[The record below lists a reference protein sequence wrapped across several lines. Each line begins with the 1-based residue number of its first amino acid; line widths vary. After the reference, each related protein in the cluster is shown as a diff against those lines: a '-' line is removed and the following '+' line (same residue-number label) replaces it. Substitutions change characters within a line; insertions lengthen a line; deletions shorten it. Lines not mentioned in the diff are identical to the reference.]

1 VVVVPTVA
9 HLKLCVA
16 FCLFNVTHRF
26 SEQSKHFHYIHK
38 SGSWYG
44 GNVAR
49 RYCASNLLQYEE
61 RPMAGLVQQLKA
73 VSLCLNAVFSIMVL
87 VAWQQQSLSTTR

>member
-1 VVVVPTVA
+1 
-9 HLKLCVA
+9 
-16 FCLFNVTHRF
+16 
-26 SEQSKHFHYIHK
+26 
-38 SGSWYG
+38 
-44 GNVAR
+44 VAR